1 MSDHFSDDEL
11 KEQEEQMA
19 KLSKNGKPLG
29 GARPGSGR
37 KPGTSTKISAMVIL
51 DEFERQTNKRFEEV
65 LVEEFIKAQESDD
78 TRLVKEY
85 LQFIANK
92 VIADKIETDVTSNGE
107 TITQPIINLIKGPS
121 TL

>member
-1 MSDHFSDDEL
+1 MT
-11 KEQEEQMA
+11 

-37 KPGTSTKISAMVIL
+37 KPGTSNKISAMVIL
-51 DEFERQTNKRFEEV
+51 DEFERQTNKKFEEV
-65 LVEEFIKAQESDD
+65 LVEEFIRAQLSDD
-78 TRLVKEY
+78 PRLVKDY

-92 VIADKIETDVTSNGE
+92 VVADKTATDITTNGE
-107 TITQPIINLIKGPS
+107 SITQPIINLIKGPD